1 MSFFESDIVINDLNE
16 IEDLQKKAYQ
26 NAYKFSFMDKDEKL
40 EHIDT
45 LMTLIEKQKL
55 LYVRLSL
62 SEDPEAK
69 HLQKRIEESVV
80 MMGMSEDGSDIY
92 SAFDA
97 MTATVKSL
105 KEDMDRA

>member
-1 MSFFESDIVINDLNE
+1 MTFFESDIVINELRE
-16 IEDLQKKAYQ
+16 IEDLQREAYQ
-26 NAYKFSFMDKDEKL
+26 NAYKFSFMEKEEKL
-40 EHIDT
+40 NHIE
-45 LMTLIEKQKL
+45 LLRSLIEKQKL

-69 HLQKRIEESVV
+69 YLQKRIEDSVV

-92 SAFDA
+92 AAFDA
-97 MTATVKSL
+97 MTATVDSL

>member
-1 MSFFESDIVINDLNE
+1 MEKE
-16 IEDLQKKAYQ
+16 
-26 NAYKFSFMDKDEKL
+26 EKL
-40 EHIDT
+40 NHIE
-45 LMTLIEKQKL
+45 LLRSLIEKQKL

-69 HLQKRIEESVV
+69 HLQKRIEDSVV

-92 SAFDA
+92 AAFDA
-97 MTATVKSL
+97 MTATVDSL